1 MAHLAPFGVAP
12 RASASAGAG
21 AGITLGTVVVFP
33 GARLWPGARTRPG
46 FRLARRDGAGR
57 PLDEAA

>member
-1 MAHLAPFGVAP
+1 MAHLASFGVAR
-12 RASASAGAG
+12 RAGVGGLPGAR
-21 AGITLGTVVVFP
+21 ITLGTVVVFP